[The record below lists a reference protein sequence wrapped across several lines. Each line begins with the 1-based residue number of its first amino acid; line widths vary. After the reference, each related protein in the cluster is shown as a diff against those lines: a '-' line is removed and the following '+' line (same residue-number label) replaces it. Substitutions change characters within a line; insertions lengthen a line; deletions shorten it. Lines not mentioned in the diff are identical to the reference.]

1 MSEENPPN
9 GELRELVYIDDT
21 SVNGHLSSMGVGLE
35 TGIDESSDSTKGGR
49 KRFFGNINVPGL
61 PLGLGGEGEK
71 HEEETESIQKQID
84 ITVPYRLQTL
94 REVIETSESKI
105 KRPTEEG
112 VNNGDVVEIT
122 GTIEPMSLFRFELAE
137 DTIIKINEATD
148 ILTTSLE
155 EIEGASADENTTDG
169 SVVGNEAF
177 KEASEKLNNERVPIR
192 VDSESGDSFGA
203 LLNRDNM
210 LVPET
215 HAFSRPRTY
224 TLFARVERR
233 IGSNEKWEPTDTI
246 RLGKHFTNLD
256 EELDNFSENLKSA
269 AEGHGVLM
277 GDKHVNISGPA
288 KIVHPIALYW

>member
-1 MSEENPPN
+1 
-9 GELRELVYIDDT
+9 
-21 SVNGHLSSMGVGLE
+21 MGVGLE

-71 HEEETESIQKQID
+71 HEEATEGIQKQID

-94 REVIETSESKI
+94 REVIETSESEI
-105 KRPTEEG
+105 KNPTEEG
-112 VNNGDVVEIT
+112 IGYGDVVEIS

-137 DTIIKINEATD
+137 DVIIKINEATD
-148 ILTTSLE
+148 IMNRALE
-155 EIEGASADENTTDG
+155 EIEGTSATTDSTDG
-169 SVVGNEAF
+169 SVIGNEAF
-177 KEASEKLNNERVPIR
+177 KEASEKLNNKRVPIR
-192 VDSESGDSFGA
+192 VDSESGNSFGA
-203 LLNRDNM
+203 LLNRENM

-233 IGSNEKWEPTDTI
+233 IGSNKKWEPTDTI

-256 EELDNFSENLKSA
+256 EELEDFAKNLKSA

-277 GDKHVNISGPA
+277 KDKHINISGPA